1 MEDMLAT
8 PTAEE
13 VAQYQATILECFAEI
28 DRLRELM
35 RLDDIEIARSRAQ
48 ICKTLAEIS
57 AMRTSPE
64 KITP

>member
-1 MEDMLAT
+1 MEDALTM

-13 VAQYQATILECFAEI
+13 VAHYQATILECFAEI

-48 ICKTLAEIS
+48 IQETLAEIS

-64 KITP
+64 KIAP